1 VIAPDSLPRVLH
13 RASGRPLTLVQHDE
27 AFGPMPRTAPSLD
40 LLEASGLTGR
50 GGAAFPT
57 ARKARLIGDQR
68 GHTKFMVVNA
78 MEGEPAA
85 HKDRT
90 LISTNPH
97 LVLDGAQY
105 LAGIIGARHVAV
117 CVSRDDPIMVNH
129 LQRAVHE
136 RDRHSARGVNFE
148 LHTPPWR
155 YVAGEESAL
164 IHWLDDNESL
174 PQYRP
179 RRPHVLRIGHA
190 PALVDNAETCAH
202 VGLIA
207 RYGSDWFR
215 RLGTPTSPGTAL
227 VSISG
232 AVARPTVLEVALG
245 VPVRTII
252 ERAGA
257 DPDPQALLMGGY
269 GGAWLDARHL
279 DVAYSAD
286 ALAPLGSSVGAGVII
301 VLPRTGCGIVETFRI
316 ARWMANES
324 ARQCGPCAFGLP
336 AIAED
341 LARLVAGDSAGAG
354 AAYDRLVD
362 RCGAIEG
369 RGACR
374 HPDGVVRLVRSA
386 LRVFADHVEDH
397 VRGRACAASRSNHHY
412 SAVPTLEREEELIWE

>member
-1 VIAPDSLPRVLH
+1 MIAPESVPRVLRH
-13 RASGRPLTLVQHDE
+13 AAGRPLTLAQHVE
-27 AFGPMPRTAPSLD
+27 SFGPLAPGAPSLD
-40 LLEASGLTGR
+40 LLESSGLTGR

-57 ARKARLIGDQR
+57 ARKARLIREQR
-68 GHTKFMVVNA
+68 GHNKFVVVNA

-90 LISTNPH
+90 LISANPH

-105 LAGIIGARHVAV
+105 LAGIVGARHVAV

-136 RDRHSARGVNFE
+136 RDRHGARGISFE

-164 IHWLDDNESL
+164 VHWLDDNESL

-179 RRPHVLRIGHA
+179 RRPHILRIGHA
-190 PALVDNAETCAH
+190 PVLVDNAETCAH

-207 RYGSDWFR
+207 RYGADWFR
-215 RLGTPTSPGTAL
+215 RLGTPTSPGSAL
-227 VSISG
+227 VSVSG
-232 AVARPTVLEVALG
+232 AVARPTVLEVPLG
-245 VPVRTII
+245 VPVRSIL

-279 DVAYSAD
+279 DVPYSED

-301 VLPRTGCGIVETFRI
+301 VLPRAGCGVVETQRI

-341 LARLVAGDSAGAG
+341 LARLAVDTPGAR
-354 AAYDRLVD
+354 AAYDRLID

-386 LRVFADHVEDH
+386 LRVFAAHIEDH
-397 VRGRACAASRSNHHY
+397 VRGVPCPASRSTRHY
-412 SAVPTLEREEELIWE
+412 SAVPSLEREEELIWE